1 MHTRFLSPLLLVLP
15 SAWAGAQAA
24 SSTPAH
30 PPAQT
35 AAAPA
40 VQAAPT
46 TATAPATASPVRS
59 HICLAPSSVQIA
71 TGTAAD
77 AMAAVRAVFTSYL
90 TGPTL
95 EVAPLSSR
103 LPAQARQEAKADNC
117 PYVLFTTLKQ
127 VHKTSGGGS
136 SLISRMAGSAVQQ
149 GSYAVGGVTSSA
161 GGQVAVNAAGG
172 AAGAA
177 ATNYGSQTK
186 PDDELTLSTQLESG
200 DGKVLVNMT
209 DKRKAQ
215 SVGEDLLTPL
225 VEKAATAVANAVTP
239 TK

>member
-1 MHTRFLSPLLLVLP
+1 MHTRLLSPLLLLVP
-15 SAWAGAQAA
+15 STWLGA
-24 SSTPAH
+24 
-30 PPAQT
+30 
-35 AAAPA
+35 
-40 VQAAPT
+40 QAAPT
-46 TATAPATASPVRS
+46 TPAPAAAQAAPTATTAPATASSVRA

-77 AMAAVRAVFTSYL
+77 AMSAVRAVFTSYL

-95 EVAPLSSR
+95 EVAPLTSR
-103 LPAQARQEAKADNC
+103 LPAQARQEAKTDNC

-127 VHKTSGGGS
+127 VHKTSGGGGN
-136 SLISRMAGSAVQQ
+136 SLLGRMAGGAVQQ
-149 GSYAVGGVTSSA
+149 GSYAVGGVTSSVPA
-161 GGQVAVNAAGG
+161 GVAVNAAGG

-225 VEKAATAVANAVTP
+225 VEKAATAVANVVATP
-239 TK
+239 AK